1 MVTVPLPPVAP
12 AENCRP
18 ADPVTLPPNVMLF
31 PVVAPSMVWAD
42 VLFVMV
48 LLRVTPVVVAT
59 KPACAAVLVPIVTAP
74 ELVPFVPLRL
84 MRRPPVLPVPIRL
97 RVDPVPPVMLPKFQ
111 FGEVELSL
119 RVTETPS
126 IRDKVV
132 ADRGR
137 VFAALVIV

>member
-1 MVTVPLPPVAP
+1 MVTVPVPPVAP
-12 AENCRP
+12 AENCRS

-84 MRRPPVLPVPIRL
+84 MRRPPVPPVPIRL
-97 RVDPVPPVMLPKFQ
+97 RVEPVPPVKLPKVQ
-111 FGEVELSL
+111 FGAVELSL
-119 RVTETPS
+119 RVRETPS
-126 IRDKVV
+126 LRDRDV
-132 ADRGR
+132 AESGR
-137 VFAALVIV
+137 PLFVLVIV